1 MSEPRLA
8 KPQPLRSSR
17 GMDACAFTWMGTP
30 LVALASGALWWPA
43 ARLLAVADLHLG
55 RAERLARRDGGL
67 LPPYDT
73 AATLDRLADAIA
85 ERDPAAVVALGD
97 SFDDDACEPALADSD
112 RARLTALIAG
122 RSWTWIAGNHD
133 PGPLSL
139 PGEHRSQLALGALTF
154 RHAPEPAAAPG
165 EVAGHLHPKL
175 RRTLGGHAISRPC
188 FVLDARRL
196 VLPAFGVYTGGLAI
210 DHPALA
216 GMFDPAT
223 ARAILTGRPCRA
235 LPLAPSTRARQ
246 RA

>member
-1 MSEPRLA
+1 
-8 KPQPLRSSR
+8 
-17 GMDACAFTWMGTP
+17 MDACAFTWMGTP
-30 LVALASGALWWPA
+30 LVALGSGALWWPA

-55 RAERLARRDGGL
+55 RAERQARRSGGL

-73 AATLDRLADAIA
+73 AATLDRLADAIG
-85 ERDPAAVVALGD
+85 ERNPARVIALGD
-97 SFDDDACEPALADSD
+97 SFDDGACDVGMAETD

-122 RSWTWIAGNHD
+122 RAWTWIAGNHD

-139 PGEHRSQLALGALTF
+139 PGEHRAHLTLGPLTF

-175 RRTLGGHAISRPC
+175 RRSLAGHAISRPC

-196 VLPAFGVYTGGLAI
+196 VLPAFGSYTGGLAV

-216 GMFDPAT
+216 GLFDPAT

-235 LPLAPSTRARQ
+235 LPLAPPARARK